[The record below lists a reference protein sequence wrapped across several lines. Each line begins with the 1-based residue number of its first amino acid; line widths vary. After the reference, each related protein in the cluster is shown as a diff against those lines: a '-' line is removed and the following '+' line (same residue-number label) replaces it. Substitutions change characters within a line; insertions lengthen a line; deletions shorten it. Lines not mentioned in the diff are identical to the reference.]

1 MLARLSLEQIKSIL
15 KRGIFEELVK
25 VMYSMVYVILVLLIF
40 TGCNG
45 LENWMKEDI
54 NEALV
59 ITAGKGNTSAVRT
72 LLKRGADVNTV
83 SYSTYFGITAL
94 GSAAYEGHLDTVR

>member
-72 LLKRGADVNTV
+72 LLVTV
-83 SYSTYFGITAL
+83 QV
-94 GSAAYEGHLDTVR
+94 GH